1 MKGMSHGNL
10 STPSCGGVACESS
23 EGVTSVKV
31 EVGDIDGDGGVTLDT
46 VQGGLV

>member
-31 EVGDIDGDGGVTLDT
+31 EVGDIDGGVTLDT